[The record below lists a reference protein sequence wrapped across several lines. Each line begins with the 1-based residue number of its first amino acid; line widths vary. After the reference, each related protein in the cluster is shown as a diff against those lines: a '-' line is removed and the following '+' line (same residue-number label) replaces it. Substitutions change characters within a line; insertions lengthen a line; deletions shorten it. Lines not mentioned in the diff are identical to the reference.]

1 MSIPFKYARL
11 PLLPLFAMVKY
22 LCSLKLPV
30 HYFLCPQEIR
40 VDKPRMVELVEG
52 LGIYVPAHKLLS
64 AVRASKNSS
73 SALLRQ
79 LMGVI
84 FTDEELRTSSVRGRG
99 TRPALDPQ
107 KMEAIMGELIIPY
120 SEKDRH

>member
-22 LCSLKLPV
+22 SCSLKLPV

-52 LGIYVPAHKLLS
+52 LGVYVPAHKLLS

-120 SEKDRH
+120 SEKDQH

>member
-1 MSIPFKYARL
+1 MSIPFRYARL
-11 PLLPLFAMVKY
+11 ASSAIGMKY
-22 LCSLKLPV
+22 LCSLELPV
-30 HYFLCPQEIR
+30 HYFLCLQEIR

-52 LGIYVPAHKLLS
+52 LGVYVPAHRLLS
-64 AVRASKNSS
+64 AVRAAKNSS

-84 FTDEELRTSSVRGRG
+84 FTDEELRTSSVKGKG

-107 KMEAIMGELIIPY
+107 KMEAIMGKQYFTIQ
-120 SEKDRH
+120 